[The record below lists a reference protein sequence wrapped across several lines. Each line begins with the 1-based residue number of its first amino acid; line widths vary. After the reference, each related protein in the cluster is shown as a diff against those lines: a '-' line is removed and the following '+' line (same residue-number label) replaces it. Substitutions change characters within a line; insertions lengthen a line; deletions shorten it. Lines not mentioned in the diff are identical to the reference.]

1 MQNSAY
7 NAVNP
12 PVIAIKHNLPT
23 IAIIKQ
29 EIMAMSDTT
38 NTPKRTAKEAW
49 AALDALPMAEARIQE
64 LEIQLANAV
73 SHEVDVINAKERAVQ
88 QLATSEVQ
96 RVVLANRLSEATATI
111 ERMKQDLSIIAAQF
125 EAEMK
130 KGFFARLFG

>member
-1 MQNSAY
+1 MAIVSPL
-7 NAVNP
+7 AVNP
-12 PVIAIKHNLPT
+12 HIVAIPRNLPT

-73 SHEVDVINAKERAVQ
+73 SHEVEAIN
-88 QLATSEVQ
+88 
-96 RVVLANRLSEATATI
+96 TI
-111 ERMKQDLSIIAAQF
+111 DRMKQDLAIIAAQF